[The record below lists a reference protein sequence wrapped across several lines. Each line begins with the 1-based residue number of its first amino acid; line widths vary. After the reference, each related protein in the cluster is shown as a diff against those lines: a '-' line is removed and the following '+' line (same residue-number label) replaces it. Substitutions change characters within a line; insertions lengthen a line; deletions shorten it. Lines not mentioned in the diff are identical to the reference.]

1 MQEMEFRTNDLFK
14 SYLQEKVVTKT
25 PSPQPEVPKFR
36 ENVRSSEQSALNQSI
51 SSLCLMLKQCQV
63 QLETSNNLI
72 SKIVSP
78 DSEYLFVQKSQ
89 FREYIDEIR
98 NEFEEMKSD
107 FRRDAAV
114 LPKQK
119 KEDPVNE
126 SHRKPLND
134 SQNSIFSQNIQ
145 DNESSQKSLFSTK
158 PLTPPSS
165 FEAMI
170 KKKEEYDT
178 FSGHLEQAAKN
189 EAKVNQEGY
198 IPSVPNTTNFR
209 ASQSSEIS
217 FKVEK
222 RRKSKIKSP
231 SVSVRSSSTHSRMK
245 HTQKWLDSLT
255 LPPSAPSPIR
265 IPKPP
270 PQRMISNISNKRSKN
285 RRHERDSDTGSV
297 GAWSCRSVR
306 TYKSSRKRSANF
318 VKIEQASRS
327 EAGWERDSK
336 NNRWPNFRSEY

>member
-1 MQEMEFRTNDLFK
+1 MEFRTNDLFK

-36 ENVRSSEQSALNQSI
+36 ENVREAEQSALNKSI

-89 FREYIDEIR
+89 FREYLDEIR
-98 NEFEEMKSD
+98 HEFVEMKSD

-119 KEDPVNE
+119 KEDQVHE
-126 SHRKPLND
+126 SHRKSDND

-145 DNESSQKSLFSTK
+145 DKESSQQSLFSTK

-170 KKKEEYDT
+170 KKKEKFDT
-178 FSGHLEQAAKN
+178 FSGHLDEAAKN
-189 EAKVNQEGY
+189 EAKIKQEGY

-222 RRKSKIKSP
+222 RKKSKIKSP
-231 SVSVRSSSTHSRMK
+231 CVSVRSSSTHTRMK

-270 PQRMISNISNKRSKN
+270 PHRMISNKRSKN
-285 RRHERDSDTGSV
+285 SRHGRDSDTESV

-306 TYKSSRKRSANF
+306 TYKNSRKRSANF

-327 EAGWERDSK
+327 EAGWERGSK
-336 NNRWPNFRSEY
+336 NNGWQNFRSEY